1 MFDCFL
7 NTPKLIKTTEQRLLL
22 SVWYL
27 VSNCA
32 QNHYSN
38 QSVLF
43 WVLNVFSPVS
53 FFSEEDDAE
62 NENMNDDEKRQITY
76 EVSQL
81 LIYKV

>member
-7 NTPKLIKTTEQRLLL
+7 NTPKLIKATEQRLLL
-22 SVWYL
+22 SLWYL
-27 VSNCA
+27 ISNCA
-32 QNHYSN
+32 QNH
-38 QSVLF
+38 F
-43 WVLNVFSPVS
+43 WVLNMFSPVS